1 VGCLLSVTIL
11 NLLDYCV
18 GQVRLIFKI
27 QCRDDKNPLN
37 MVPLVYVHWFS
48 KPAEVAE
55 DGIKMYLVER
65 SIDWIT
71 KERYGAVVPQ
81 SSISRF
87 IQLIPQF
94 GPKVHPSLT
103 AGNSLEKAR
112 LFYINSFGDKE
123 IYQSV
128 Y

>member
-1 VGCLLSVTIL
+1 VGCLLSDILL
-11 NLLDYCV
+11 NLLDYRV

-27 QCRDDKNPLN
+27 QCRDENNPLDG
-37 MVPLVYVHWFS
+37 VPLVYVHWFS

-55 DGIKMYLVER
+55 DGINMYLVER
-65 SIDWIT
+65 SINLT
-71 KERYGAVVPQ
+71 TNERYGAVVPQ

-87 IQLIPQF
+87 VQLIPQF
-94 GPKVHPSLT
+94 GSRVHPSLT
-103 AGNSLEKAR
+103 AGNSLEKVR